1 MKYDRQKIIK
11 FFQLPLWLV
20 ILMIVVS
27 ASALVFVFVHD
38 MDSHPIAYFVYV
50 LSFYTL
56 IVMVVDFVYVLPSHY
71 RKVKRM
77 IYDNKYSGRYM
88 TDVAFKNHVLLY
100 CSLTVNLLY
109 VAVNLISGIIY
120 NSIWFVILAG
130 YYVILSVMRFLL
142 VRYYRS
148 NTIGQSRVAELR
160 RSRLCAIILLFV
172 NIYLSCG
179 VLMMLYQ
186 NKGFEYN
193 GILIYIMAVYTFYVT
208 ISAIRNCIKYKKYQS
223 PVMSTS
229 KVISLAAAL
238 VSMLSLETAML
249 AQFGS
254 DMDEFSRRLFI
265 ALTGAGISVIVIAM
279 SVYMIARASSEIK
292 EVEKSE

>member
-20 ILMIVVS
+20 ILMVIVS
-27 ASALVFVFVHD
+27 ASALVFVFVND

-56 IVMVVDFVYVLPSHY
+56 IVMVFDFVCVLPSHY
-71 RKVKRM
+71 RKVKRV

-120 NSIWFVILAG
+120 NSIWFMILAG

-148 NTIGQSRVAELR
+148 NTIGQSRVAELK

-193 GILIYIMAVYTFYVT
+193 GILIYIMAIYTFYVT

-254 DMDEFSRRLFI
+254 DMDEFSRKLFI

>member
-20 ILMIVVS
+20 ILMIIVS
-27 ASALVFVFVHD
+27 ASALVFVFVND

-56 IVMVVDFVYVLPSHY
+56 IVMVFDFVCVLPSHY
-71 RKVKRM
+71 RKVKRV

-120 NSIWFVILAG
+120 NSIWFMILAG

-148 NTIGQSRVAELR
+148 NTIGQSRVAELK

-254 DMDEFSRRLFI
+254 DMNEFSRKLFI

>member
-20 ILMIVVS
+20 ILMVIVS
-27 ASALVFVFVHD
+27 ASALVFVFVND

-56 IVMVVDFVYVLPSHY
+56 IVMVFDFVCVLPSHY
-71 RKVKRM
+71 RKVKRV

-120 NSIWFVILAG
+120 NSIWFMILAG

-148 NTIGQSRVAELR
+148 NTIGQSRVAELK

-254 DMDEFSRRLFI
+254 DMNEFSRKLFI

-279 SVYMIARASSEIK
+279 SVYMIVRASSEIK
-292 EVEKSE
+292 EVEELE

>member
-1 MKYDRQKIIK
+1 MKYNRQKIIK

-20 ILMIVVS
+20 ILMIIVS
-27 ASALVFVFVHD
+27 ASALVFVFVND

-56 IVMVVDFVYVLPSHY
+56 IVMVFDFVCVLPSHY
-71 RKVKRM
+71 HKVKRV

-120 NSIWFVILAG
+120 NSIWFMILAG

-148 NTIGQSRVAELR
+148 NTIGQSRVAELK

-208 ISAIRNCIKYKKYQS
+208 ISAIRNCIRYKKYQS

-254 DMDEFSRRLFI
+254 DMDEFSRKLFI

>member
-20 ILMIVVS
+20 ILMIIVS
-27 ASALVFVFVHD
+27 ASALVFVFVND

-56 IVMVVDFVYVLPSHY
+56 IVMVFNFVCVLPSHY
-71 RKVKRM
+71 RKVKRV

-120 NSIWFVILAG
+120 NSIWFMILAG

-148 NTIGQSRVAELR
+148 NTIGQSRVAELK

-193 GILIYIMAVYTFYVT
+193 GILIYIMAIYTFYVT

-254 DMDEFSRRLFI
+254 DMNEFSRKLFI

-292 EVEKSE
+292 EVEESE

>member
-1 MKYDRQKIIK
+1 MKYNRQKIIK

-20 ILMIVVS
+20 ILMIIVS
-27 ASALVFVFVHD
+27 ASALVFVFVND

-56 IVMVVDFVYVLPSHY
+56 IVMVFDFVCVLPSHY
-71 RKVKRM
+71 RKVKRV

-120 NSIWFVILAG
+120 NSIWFMILAG

-148 NTIGQSRVAELR
+148 NTIGQSRVAELK

-208 ISAIRNCIKYKKYQS
+208 ISAIRNCIRYKKYQS

-254 DMDEFSRRLFI
+254 DMDEFSRKLFI

>member
-20 ILMIVVS
+20 ILMVIVS
-27 ASALVFVFVHD
+27 ASALVFVFVND

-56 IVMVVDFVYVLPSHY
+56 IVMVFDFVCVLPSHY
-71 RKVKRM
+71 RKVKRV

-120 NSIWFVILAG
+120 NSIWFMILAG

-193 GILIYIMAVYTFYVT
+193 GILIYIMAIYTFYVT

-254 DMDEFSRRLFI
+254 DMNEFSRKLFI

>member
-20 ILMIVVS
+20 ILMVIVS
-27 ASALVFVFVHD
+27 ASALVFVFVND

-56 IVMVVDFVYVLPSHY
+56 IVMVFDFVCVLPSHY
-71 RKVKRM
+71 RKVKRV

-120 NSIWFVILAG
+120 NSIWFMILAG

-148 NTIGQSRVAELR
+148 NTIGQSRVAELK

-254 DMDEFSRRLFI
+254 DMNEFSRKLFI

-292 EVEKSE
+292 EVEESE

>member
-20 ILMIVVS
+20 ILMVIVS
-27 ASALVFVFVHD
+27 ASALVFVFVND

-56 IVMVVDFVYVLPSHY
+56 IVMVFDFVCVLPSHY
-71 RKVKRM
+71 RKVKRV

-120 NSIWFVILAG
+120 NSIWFMILAG

-148 NTIGQSRVAELR
+148 NTIGQSRVAELK

-254 DMDEFSRRLFI
+254 DMDEFSRKLFI

-292 EVEKSE
+292 EVEESE

>member
-20 ILMIVVS
+20 ILMIIVS
-27 ASALVFVFVHD
+27 ASALVFVFVND

-56 IVMVVDFVYVLPSHY
+56 IVMVFDFVCVLPSHY
-71 RKVKRM
+71 RKVKRV

-120 NSIWFVILAG
+120 NSIWFMILAG

-148 NTIGQSRVAELR
+148 NTIGQSRVAELK

-254 DMDEFSRRLFI
+254 DMDEFSRKLFI

-292 EVEKSE
+292 EVEESE